1 MDHPKLMYEE
11 DMYYP
16 VVDKKKKT
24 NKSNSGSVSPI
35 PIHALYEE
43 DYTHTVKT
51 S

>member
-1 MDHPKLMYEE
+1 MYEE

-16 VVDKKKKT
+16 VVNKKKKT
-24 NKSNSGSVSPI
+24 NKYNSVSVSPI

-43 DYTHTVKT
+43 DYSHTVKA